1 MAREERI
8 RDHVLKHPPR
18 QKDVLEK
25 TGTRAFRGTGLPT
38 PAQRL
43 RVARRLDPRAGVR
56 TNTFRNSPKRERL
69 IEESDGVEEL
79 RDFICDMPSQ
89 AFPVPL
95 RFTSK

>member
-18 QKDVLEK
+18 QKDVRGK
-25 TGTRAFRGTGLPT
+25 TGCRAFRGHGVPT

-69 IEESDGVEEL
+69 IEESEGVEEL
-79 RDFICDMPSQ
+79 RDFICEMLSQ
-89 AFPVPL
+89 ASPVPL
-95 RFTSK
+95 RVPPR